1 MRLGG
6 RDIEMKPDTKA
17 WELFGRADSVRM
29 RFRHRYEVDPR
40 YIERLE
46 KAGLVFS
53 GKAPNQPIMQILEL
67 PSHPYFFGTQAH
79 PCLTSRPLKPQP
91 MFVGL
96 VAAAMRKNCPREKL
110 PDYVTAARQVCNK
123 TN

>member
-1 MRLGG
+1 
-6 RDIEMKPDTKA
+6 
-17 WELFGRADSVRM
+17 M

-46 KAGLVFS
+46 EAGLVFS

-67 PSHPYFFGTQAH
+67 PSHPYFLGTQAH
-79 PCLTSRPLKPQP
+79 PCLTSRPLRPQP

-96 VAAAMRKNCPREKL
+96 VAAAMQKRYPKEESPGCMKAVQKVYSR
-110 PDYVTAARQVCNK
+110 TA
-123 TN
+123 